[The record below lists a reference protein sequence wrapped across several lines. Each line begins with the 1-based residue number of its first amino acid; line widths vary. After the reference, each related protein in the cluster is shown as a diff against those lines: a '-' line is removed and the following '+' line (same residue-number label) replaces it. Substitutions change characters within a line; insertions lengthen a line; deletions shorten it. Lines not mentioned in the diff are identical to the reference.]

1 MENNTGGTLRI
12 EVPVNDIHDAAPL
25 VIEIPNDAVIKLNG
39 MPIRTELLAMMFTD
53 QNPQRALCE
62 QVKKMQEV
70 IEFQDE
76 LIKKY
81 SNRTADLETRLNE
94 YETGMDAYEQEH
106 IKQREKVGLLVSMP
120 LILRACETQ
129 AEKAIQL
136 PAIEPIRTEVP
147 ETKSTTAVMEFT
159 STTTKTISQETMSA
173 KKPAVQETSAQGT
186 VPASITLSDTAREYL
201 AKCTEAEAS
210 GEGFLGKCLVI
221 DVILNRVESPLFP
234 GTTVTD
240 VVLQHNDATGVWQFS
255 VAGNGMLDAAVPTQ
269 ETYDA
274 IDHELQCRS
283 YPGLLYFTSEGFSP
297 YGTPWQ
303 KIGNHYFSTAK

>member
-1 MENNTGGTLRI
+1 MTHGISKTMDKHVIEPMLR
-12 EVPVNDIHDAAPL
+12 HMAPKRHRPLDDVISL
-25 VIEIPNDAVIKLNG
+25 VIGI
-39 MPIRTELLAMMFTD
+39 
-53 QNPQRALCE
+53 
-62 QVKKMQEV
+62 
-70 IEFQDE
+70 
-76 LIKKY
+76 
-81 SNRTADLETRLNE
+81 S
-94 YETGMDAYEQEH
+94 
-106 IKQREKVGLLVSMP
+106 VGLLVSTP
-120 LILRACETQ
+120 LILRACETPTEP
-129 AEKAIQL
+129 AMRL
-136 PAIEPIRTEVP
+136 PAIEPIRAEEPATKDITVVIEPTDLMPEATSKATVSMTEH
-147 ETKSTTAVMEFT
+147 TT
-159 STTTKTISQETMSA
+159 SCTTEQA
-173 KKPAVQETSAQGT
+173 PA
-186 VPASITLSDTAREYL
+186 PATNLMTLSDTDREYL

-221 DVILNRVESPLFP
+221 DVILNRVDSPLFP

-297 YGTPWQ
+297 YGTPWK